1 MRRDP
6 IYFQSSGE
14 QQVCFRMTCRERK
27 DTQEDGEGTHLLKH
41 EVRACTCERVFRI
54 RNNLTKTGLI
64 QANENAFFVFVLKT
78 EEG

>member
-1 MRRDP
+1 
-6 IYFQSSGE
+6 
-14 QQVCFRMTCRERK
+14 MTCRERK